1 MRLNQAS
8 QSAPTSAPYT
18 SHNARLLIVAPENNH
33 KQRQNRC
40 DRNRHE
46 HRSRWKKK
54 SSSPSS
60 ESKLPHRK
68 NEWMNEWMNVCSSS
82 SNSWRKL
89 WPQRHQGIRGVHEEC
104 APCEKQQQS
113 LSSVWNW
120 KVGLGWVLRG
130 VLGRNPRHVPDT
142 GGATE
147 TVNDFLTMACCRVVQ
162 TTRSLLVD
170 VGVHLTLCFAFRKV
184 KN

>member
-68 NEWMNEWMNVCSSS
+68 NEWMNEWMSAVVVAIPGENCGHSGIKAFGGCTRNV
-82 SNSWRKL
+82 
-89 WPQRHQGIRGVHEEC
+89 RHVRNNNKVSQVCGIGRWVLDGFFEGYLEGIRGMYPTLGEPPRLWMIFLQWHAAE
-104 APCEKQQQS
+104 
-113 LSSVWNW
+113 SS
-120 KVGLGWVLRG
+120 KLQGLCW
-130 VLGRNPRHVPDT
+130 
-142 GGATE
+142 
-147 TVNDFLTMACCRVVQ
+147 
-162 TTRSLLVD
+162 
-170 VGVHLTLCFAFRKV
+170 
-184 KN
+184 

>member
-46 HRSRWKKK
+46 HRS
-54 SSSPSS
+54 
-60 ESKLPHRK
+60 
-68 NEWMNEWMNVCSSS
+68 SSS

-120 KVGLGWVLRG
+120 KSRPNYKVFVGRCGC
-130 VLGRNPRHVPDT
+130 
-142 GGATE
+142 ASY
-147 TVNDFLTMACCRVVQ
+147 
-162 TTRSLLVD
+162 SLLCFQESEKLVPILCKTGFEAQAKAISNRERFTSD
-170 VGVHLTLCFAFRKV
+170 VKKAL
-184 KN
+184 